1 MEVIGSIYTE
11 VSDDFQKGIIGGGIS
26 RCVKAE
32 KHDLGVV
39 LMERK
44 LGNIFGFQGGNYAG
58 NVYDKDFECP
68 TLNTMQG
75 GCKQPMIVEN
85 PKELGFMD
93 NGTGKHQSNT
103 VYDENALCPNITTIQ
118 GGGTQ
123 QIKILSANSIRMVR
137 TEQGKALRKQY
148 ENHEIHHGFNEH
160 REPELRKDGVTNTL
174 STVQKDNY
182 ICVAMRGRNPTNP
195 SDRTPGIETEQ
206 RLEPNT
212 HGTCNT
218 LTSVQKDNLVLE
230 KNIPCKLNKMPDGHL
245 DSMENAEVCDINT
258 PTSSTVTARYHK
270 GIGAHK
276 DNMVMDKIAIK
287 QATKQGYI
295 ECELGGVADLSYPNS
310 NTRRGRVQDDG
321 NTCPTLTAENQD
333 ICRIEQVGQISSDNS
348 QYGTVLSENGLCSTL
363 QAGTH
368 GYANNCIQTQYR
380 IRKLTPR
387 ECWRLMDFADEDFE
401 KAAEVNSNTQLYK
414 QAGNSIVKNVL
425 VAILGQMIP
434 GKENVYKELSE

>member
-1 MEVIGSIYTE
+1 MADV
-11 VSDDFQKGIIGGGIS
+11 KIIGQMDNTIDNTFES
-26 RCVKAE
+26 ANR
-32 KHDLGVV
+32 
-39 LMERK
+39 
-44 LGNIFGFQGGNYAG
+44 
-58 NVYDKDFECP
+58 VYDVGGVAP
-68 TLNTMQG
+68 TMNT
-75 GCKQPMIVEN
+75 C
-85 PKELGFMD
+85 
-93 NGTGKHQSNT
+93 
-103 VYDENALCPNITTIQ
+103 
-118 GGGTQ
+118 GGGGLQ
-123 QIKILSANSIRMVR
+123 PKIIQANSIRMVR

-160 REPELRKDGVTNTL
+160 REPELRQDGVTNTL

-295 ECELGGVADLSYPNS
+295 ECDVGGVADLSFPDS
-310 NTRRGRVQDDG
+310 NTKRGRVKENGQVS
-321 NTCPTLTAENQD
+321 PTLTAGEHD
-333 ICRIEQVGQISSDNS
+333 ICRIERDVINPLKGI
-348 QYGTVLSENGLCSTL
+348 SENGWHFE
-363 QAGTH
+363 QNV
-368 GYANNCIQTQYR
+368 YDANGLVRSLKSESGSGNIPKTIVQYR

-414 QAGNSIVKNVL
+414 QAGNSIIRNVL
-425 VAILGQMIP
+425 VAILGQLIE
-434 GKENVYKELSE
+434 GKEDAYRKV